1 MLELERKEEK
11 FAYLLVMPALLVIFL
26 FFFFPLIYSFS
37 ISFFKFVG
45 LGRVNF
51 VGSKNYI
58 QIFQRNDLRVSLWR
72 TAIFSFSSVGLELF
86 FGLFIALAL
95 NEDFKGRSLARALI
109 IVPWAVPSVVSG
121 IMWKWM
127 LHAQV
132 GVINYIL
139 QRLLIIDHYVAWLGS
154 GNSALMSIIV
164 ADVWKWT
171 PLCVIILLA
180 GLQSIPGELYEAGR
194 VDGAS
199 AWQNFVNITLP
210 LLRFPILVVLVL
222 RTMEAF
228 RIFDIIYVMTKG
240 GPATFTKLITY
251 YVFDEAFRYLHFG
264 YSAALSYTVSAVIL
278 VVVFIYISLLRREET
293 LI

>member
-1 MLELERKEEK
+1 MLKLERKEEK
-11 FAYLLVMPALLVIFL
+11 FAYLLVMPALLVVFL
-26 FFFFPLIYSFS
+26 FFLFPLIYSFS
-37 ISFFKFVG
+37 ISFFQFVG

-58 QIFQRNDLRVSLWR
+58 QIFQRNDLRLSLWR

-86 FGLFIALAL
+86 FGLFIALAF

-139 QRLLIIDHYVAWLGS
+139 QRLLIIDHYVVWLGS
-154 GNSALMSIIV
+154 GNSALISIIV

-171 PLCVIILLA
+171 PLCVIILLG
-180 GLQSIPGELYEAGR
+180 GLQSIPRELYEAGR